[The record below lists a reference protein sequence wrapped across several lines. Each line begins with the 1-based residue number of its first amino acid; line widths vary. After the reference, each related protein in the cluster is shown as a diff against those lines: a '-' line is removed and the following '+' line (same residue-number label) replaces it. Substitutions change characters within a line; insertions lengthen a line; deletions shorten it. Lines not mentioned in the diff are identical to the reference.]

1 MKNLEGKKISVNFI
15 DACEISQPY
24 VEDLFKSFNTVEL
37 ILFNGKKVI
46 TSSVEEFIK
55 IASKEMN
62 DKSQELTKALKIIS
76 DKEK

>member
-1 MKNLEGKKISVNFI
+1 MKNLEEKKNSVNFI

-62 DKSQELTKALKIIS
+62 DKSQELTKALKTIS
-76 DKEK
+76 DKKR